1 VDIETSGEPYGQAW
15 DVYRR
20 AGWAGVLPLPPG
32 HKGPPPRGFT
42 GWAGV
47 DPSRADIQAWLD
59 DSRLGPASNIGLHL
73 PSGVYGLDVDNYD
86 AKTGGVALFRLVEQ
100 LGPLPST
107 WVTGSRDDG
116 VSGIRLYRAA
126 LPPGRVWIDE
136 PGGHQAGIEAIHKG
150 HRYAVVWPSV
160 HPDTGRVYT
169 WRHETGHSLGTRA
182 PEVPGV
188 EGLPELP
195 AAWIEALSR
204 PGEVRMGTQAGHDE
218 TVATVTSWREG
229 EPCERVARAA
239 ERAMGGLAAAAAGAA
254 LHPASEAGTWELAC
268 LGHEGHAGVRRAL
281 AEHYA
286 GHLDARVARDGEA
299 SRREADGEWW
309 RLVRGAIG
317 KLVGPPVE
325 VCDCDAW
332 AGVGVT
338 FMPEDLGAPSSRI
351 SDPTDGEFSS
361 SAPAA
366 AGLDGPRDL
375 TSWTLSPAELMARPR
390 PEPLVSGLLY
400 RDTLAWL
407 IGKSG
412 SFKSFVALDL
422 AAAVAAES
430 GNSKW
435 LGRAVY
441 GGPVLYVVAEGVGGM
456 GLRLQAWTERHG
468 PMSERLRLLPR
479 AVQAKGEH
487 WSTLVELARQLG
499 PALIVLDTQARV
511 SVGVNENSNTEI
523 GELIARLDELRA
535 ATGACVLVVHHIGRS
550 GEDARGASALDGAQ
564 DTELKVE
571 RIGGPKALRV
581 KLTVDK
587 QKDAPDTDEMM
598 LDLERVELGRD
609 ETTGEELSSLV
620 VLPDLVLDPFP
631 TESWRLVKNE
641 NQALILNILAGQ
653 FSERGG
659 TRAEVA
665 AVLREQ
671 GQRGD
676 LKYRQSTFYD
686 AWNAI
691 LKKDLIEQVR
701 GTQRFILTDVAL
713 SRTLTCV
720 SAETRN

>member
-1 VDIETSGEPYGQAW
+1 VDIETSGPYGRAW
-15 DVYRR
+15 DAYRR
-20 AGWAGVLPLPPG
+20 AGWSGVLALPPAR
-32 HKGPPPRGFT
+32 KGPPPAGFT

-59 DSRLGPASNIGLHL
+59 DPRLGEAANIGLHL
-73 PSGVYGLDVDNYD
+73 PSGVYGLDVDNYGG
-86 AKTGGVALFRLVEQ
+86 KTGGAALAALVER

-107 WVTGSRDDG
+107 WVVSSRDDG
-116 VSGIRLYRAA
+116 VSGIRLYRAT

-136 PGGHQAGIEAIHKG
+136 PGGHGVGIEAIHKG

-169 WRHETGHSLGTRA
+169 WRNEA
-182 PEVPGV
+182 VAGV
-188 EGLPELP
+188 WIIPTAGELPELP
-195 AAWIEALSR
+195 AVWVEALSR
-204 PGEVRMGTQAGHDE
+204 SGEVRAGTQAGHDE

-229 EPCERVARAA
+229 EPCERVTRAA

-286 GHLDARVARDGEA
+286 GHIAARVARDGEV

-317 KLVGPPVE
+317 KLVGPPRE
-325 VCDCDAW
+325 RCDCDAW
-332 AGVGVT
+332 SGVGLT
-338 FMPEDLGAPSSRI
+338 FTPEDLGVYAP
-351 SDPTDGEFSS
+351 
-361 SAPAA
+361 APAA
-366 AGLDGPRDL
+366 SLEQNLPTDSGILEPAREL

-390 PEPLVSGLLY
+390 PEPIVSGLLY

-422 AAAVAAES
+422 AAAVADE
-430 GNSKW
+430 GGRKW

-456 GLRLQAWTERHG
+456 GLRIQAWTERNG

-479 AVQAKGEH
+479 AVQAKSDG
-487 WSTLVELARQLG
+487 WPILVELARQLA
-499 PALIVLDTQARV
+499 PALIVVDTQARV

-535 ATGACVLVVHHIGRS
+535 ATRACVLVVHHIGRS

-571 RIGGPKALRV
+571 RVGGPKALQV

-587 QKDAPDTDEMM
+587 QKDAPDTDAIT
-598 LDLERVELGRD
+598 LNLEAVELGHD
-609 ETTGEELSSLV
+609 PTTGEALSSLV

-631 TESWRLVKNE
+631 VAPWRMVKNE
-641 NQALILNILAGQ
+641 NQALILQILGEQ
-653 FSERGG
+653 FSEHGG

-665 AVLREQ
+665 GVLREL
-671 GQRGD
+671 GQRGEA
-676 LKYRQSTFYD
+676 KYRRATFYD

-691 LKKDLIEQVR
+691 LKKDLIER
-701 GTQRFILTDVAL
+701 IPGTQRFILSDAAMAN
-713 SRTLTCV
+713 TLTCV
-720 SAETRN
+720 GPDEAS

>member
-1 VDIETSGEPYGQAW
+1 VDIEAGGPYGQAW

-20 AGWAGVLPLPPG
+20 AGWSGVLPLPPRC
-32 HKGPPPRGFT
+32 KKTPPGGFT

-59 DSRLGPASNIGLHL
+59 DPRLGPAANICLHL
-73 PSGVYGLDVDNYD
+73 PTGVYGLDVDNYS
-86 AKTGGVALFRLVEQ
+86 AKTGGTALTRLVER
-100 LGPLPST
+100 LGPLPPT
-107 WVTGSRDDG
+107 WVSGSRDDG
-116 VSGIRLYRAA
+116 ISGIRLYRAT

-136 PGGHQAGIEAIHKG
+136 PGGRGAGVESIHKG
-150 HRYAVVWPSV
+150 HRYAVVWPSI
-160 HPDTGRVYT
+160 HPDTECVYT
-169 WRHETGHSLGTRA
+169 WRHEGLDEHYAVSAGT
-182 PEVPGV
+182 VPDPTTLPDLPAVWV
-188 EGLPELP
+188 EGL
-195 AAWIEALSR
+195 SQ
-204 PGEVRMGTQAGHDE
+204 PGEVRQGSQAGHDE
-218 TVATVTSWREG
+218 TVTAVTSWRDG
-229 EPCERVARAA
+229 EPCERVTRAA
-239 ERAMGGLAAAAAGAA
+239 ERAMGGLAAGAAGGAI
-254 LHPASEAGTWELAC
+254 HGPSEAGTWELVC

-286 GHLDARVARDGEA
+286 GHLDARAARDGEA
-299 SRREADGEWW
+299 ARREADGEWW

-317 KLVGPPVE
+317 KLDPHSYRDR
-325 VCDCDAW
+325 CDCDSWSGA
-332 AGVGVT
+332 GVT
-338 FMPEDLGAPSSRI
+338 FTPEDLGVVY
-351 SDPTDGEFSS
+351 DP
-361 SAPAA
+361 APAT
-366 AGLDGPRDL
+366 GLENSLPIESEILEHAPRDL

-390 PEPLVSGLLY
+390 PEPIVSGLLY

-422 AAAVAAES
+422 AAAVADE
-430 GNSKW
+430 GGRKW

-456 GLRLQAWTERHG
+456 GLRVRAWTERNG

-487 WSTLVELARQLG
+487 WQTLVELARQLG
-499 PALIVLDTQARV
+499 PALIVIDTQARV
-511 SVGVNENSNTEI
+511 SVGVNENSNTEV

-535 ATGACVLVVHHIGRS
+535 ATRACVLVVHHIGRS

-571 RIGGPKALRV
+571 RVGGPKALRV
-581 KLTVDK
+581 RLTVDK

-598 LDLERVELGRD
+598 LDLETVELGRD
-609 ETTGEELSSLV
+609 ELTSEALSSLV

-631 TESWRLVKNE
+631 TAPWRLVKNE
-641 NQALILNILAGQ
+641 NQALILSIMAEQ
-653 FSERGG
+653 FSEAGG
-659 TRAEVA
+659 TRAEIA

-671 GQRGD
+671 GQRGGA
-676 LKYRQSTFYD
+676 KWTKTTFYD

-691 LKKDLIEQVR
+691 LKKDLIERVH
-701 GTQRFILTDVAL
+701 GTQRFILSDVAA
-713 SRTLTCV
+713 SNTLTCV